1 MNSIKQNVLMVHM
14 GTFDDFIRSNDET
27 LTKSK
32 CFKLMFYMEHLLRFY
47 DLRGKSVEIL
57 CSMLNIC

>member
-1 MNSIKQNVLMVHM
+1 MVHM

-32 CFKLMFYMEHLLRFY
+32 CLMFYMEHLLRFY
-47 DLRGKSVEIL
+47 VLRETFIEIL
-57 CSMLNIC
+57 